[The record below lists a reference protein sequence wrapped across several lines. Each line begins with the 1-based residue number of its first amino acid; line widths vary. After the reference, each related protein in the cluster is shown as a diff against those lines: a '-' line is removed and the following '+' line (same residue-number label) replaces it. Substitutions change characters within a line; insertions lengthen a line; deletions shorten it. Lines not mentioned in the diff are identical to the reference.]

1 MAEMFDATVS
11 ELEKTGEEAAEVSK
25 AVSNLLMTDVLRT
38 INEGQASLDA
48 FPIDPARLAALVRL
62 RLSDAI
68 SSTGAQTLF
77 DALLVSDQDPEL
89 LAQELDLLQVSDAG
103 ALEPIVLSVLG
114 DSRSQVAQY
123 LGGKE
128 GLIGY
133 FIGQVMRRFEGSAD
147 PKTVRSLLES
157 ELEKIRKEGSA

>member
-1 MAEMFDATVS
+1 MAEMFDSVLR
-11 ELEKTGEEAAEVSK
+11 ELEKAGEEPTEVSK

-48 FPIDPARLAALVRL
+48 FPIDPSRLAALIRL
-62 RLSDAI
+62 RLNDSI

-77 DALLVSDQDPEL
+77 DALLASDQVPEV
-89 LAQELDLLQVSDAG
+89 LAQEMDLLQVSDAG
-103 ALEPIVLSVLG
+103 ALEPIVLSVLS
-114 DSRSQVAQY
+114 DSSSQVEQY
-123 LGGKE
+123 LAGKE

-133 FIGQVMRRFEGSAD
+133 FIGQVMRRFDGSAD

-157 ELEKIRKEGSA
+157 ELGKMRKGDSA